1 MQVSCGP
8 SKRKESFW
16 CLASQR
22 GEQTHAKEALPNGL
36 YGFLMQKHL
45 SRIVKLLDERNSH
58 VKWSNASYEKRTVVG
73 VRMAECNLVT
83 VVYQADSRDGSG
95 EKDLTCHVQQNQYWF
110 SWSQVIPVVTVM
122 DSFITLKQKLEKG
135 YKLLYSSLRL
145 LLKGQVYIAHFVIRK
160 MASILS
166 STCLHSLY
174 IKCT

>member
-1 MQVSCGP
+1 MFGFP
-8 SKRKESFW
+8 KRRANTCKGGVAKRLVWISHAETSITHREAPWWEEFTCKMVQCQLWKKNGCW
-16 CLASQR
+16 CKD
-22 GEQTHAKEALPNGL
+22 G
-36 YGFLMQKHL
+36 
-45 SRIVKLLDERNSH
+45 
-58 VKWSNASYEKRTVVG
+58 W
-73 VRMAECNLVT
+73 VT
-83 VVYQADSRDGSG
+83 VVYQADSRDSSG